1 MTKIEDNAWRKR
13 PRSVSTSE
21 PMRCKEET
29 LITTPSDTAT
39 ADSQCRSVMTN
50 NNYTL
55 IALIFMMQASSC
67 LMKECLYSLVEYYRQ

>member
-29 LITTPSDTAT
+29 LTTTPSDTAT

-55 IALIFMMQASSC
+55 ISLILHDAGIILFNERMS
-67 LMKECLYSLVEYYRQ
+67 V